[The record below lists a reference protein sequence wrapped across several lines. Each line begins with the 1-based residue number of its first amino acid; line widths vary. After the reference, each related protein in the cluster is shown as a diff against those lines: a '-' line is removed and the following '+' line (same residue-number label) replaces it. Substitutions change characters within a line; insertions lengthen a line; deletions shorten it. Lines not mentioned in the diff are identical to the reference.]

1 MGRPKGSKNKPNDVP
16 ASNGSVTA
24 DHNVVRASEL
34 TDDQRQAL
42 FFQHKKQYEKA
53 LEAKKRADADLKNA
67 CKLIKEEG
75 SSLDEIKLA
84 LMDPAAFE
92 KYARDRA
99 ESLIRVAQWLG
110 SPVGTQFALFNE
122 PDRTS
127 SDEKAF
133 NDGKR
138 AGFAGED
145 ASPPYAKHLPQAGKW
160 LEGWHA
166 GQAVVLAGF
175 KPKVDDENFDDL
187 GPVQT
192 PAGAEVP
199 PAASAALDE
208 MAGEYAAAREGQA
221 VN

>member
-84 LMDPAAFE
+84 MMDPAAFE
-92 KYARDRA
+92 KHVRDKH
-99 ESLIRVAQWLG
+99 ESLIRVALYVG
-110 SPVGTQFALFNE
+110 SPVGTQFKLFDE
-122 PDRTS
+122 PDRTPVE
-127 SDEKAF
+127 EKAF
-133 NDGKR
+133 ADGKR
-138 AGFAGED
+138 AGLAGED
-145 ASPPYAKHLPQAGKW
+145 ASPPYAKHLPQAQQW
-160 LEGWHA
+160 MAGWHA
-166 GQAVVLAGF
+166 GQEVLTKGF
-175 KPKVDDENFDDL
+175 KQKPDDENFDDL

-199 PAASAALDE
+199 PAAAAALDE